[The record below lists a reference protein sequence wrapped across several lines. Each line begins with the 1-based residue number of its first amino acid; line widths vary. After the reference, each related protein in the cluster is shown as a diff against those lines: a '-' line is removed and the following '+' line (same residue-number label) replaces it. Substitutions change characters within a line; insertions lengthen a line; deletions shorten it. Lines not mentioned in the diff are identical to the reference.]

1 MDHGKFLMK
10 NILISLDVYNLRTL
24 GIEFKNTNITLN
36 FQCAKKGLQ
45 TALLPSAAL
54 TYVSIRSVKLHSII
68 WIFKRGNHIMQ

>member
-45 TALLPSAAL
+45 TALLPFAAL
-54 TYVSIRSVKLHSII
+54 TYIRIRSVKLHSIA
-68 WIFKRGNHIMQ
+68 WIFKRGNHIM